1 MRYFFIF
8 LWKHYFFFLFLI
20 FEFISFL
27 LIVNN
32 NPYQRSHI
40 INSTNELT
48 GNMFSTFTNISE
60 YLTLK
65 KTNITL
71 AEENAN
77 LHSKLNLLSSLETD
91 SSFNIYEDSNTL
103 FLPAKV
109 ISNSTNNRNNFLMLN
124 KGKSDGINIDMG
136 VISSFGIVGIVCQ
149 VSENFSSVMSV
160 LHKDAKISAKIKK
173 NNQLVNVIWKGDDYR
188 TGTIEDIPTH
198 IEVVPGDTIISSG
211 NSLIFPEGI
220 LIGTCKG
227 FVENTGEN
235 LNNAEIIFSTDFNSL
250 SYVYIINNLMR
261 KEQNNLIDSL
271 LDE

>member
-8 LWKHYFFFLFLI
+8 LWKHSFFFLFLI

-32 NPYQRSHI
+32 NPYQRSYI

-48 GNMFSTFTNISE
+48 GNMFSAFTNFTE

-65 KTNITL
+65 KNNNTL
-71 AEENAN
+71 AQENAN
-77 LHSKLNLLSSLETD
+77 LHSKLNLLSSIETD
-91 SSFNIYEDSNTL
+91 SSFNVSKDSNFL

-109 ISNSTNNRNNFLMLN
+109 ISNSINNRINYLMLD
-124 KGKSDGINIDMG
+124 KGKSDGVKIDMG
-136 VISSFGIVGIVCQ
+136 VISSTGIVGIVCQ

-160 LHKDAKISAKIKK
+160 LHKDAKISARIKK
-173 NNQLVNVIWKGDDYR
+173 NNQLVNVVWKGDDYR
-188 TGTIEDIPTH
+188 IGTIEDIPTH
-198 IEVVPGDTIISSG
+198 IKVIPGDTIITSG

-220 LIGTCKG
+220 LIGNCKD
-227 FVENTGEN
+227 FIENSGEN

-261 KEQNNLIDSL
+261 EEQNNLIDSL
-271 LDE
+271 TDE